1 MNLGQ
6 AIEHLVSTR
15 RSSQTNTAAIRGI
28 GRPLEQTLLH
38 ASIHQF
44 DNRVV
49 LEAQSLRSVGDRR

>member
-6 AIEHLVSTR
+6 PVEHSLSAS
-15 RSSQTNTAAIRGI
+15 RSSQTNTAAIREI

-38 ASIHQF
+38 ASIDQF

-49 LEAQSLRSVGDRR
+49 LESEGFGGVGDRG